1 MRIFFLA
8 FITASA
14 MLAQTH
20 AYLFVAPGVASGNN
34 NSSGLIHLG
43 GGGEY
48 VLPMRVGVGAE
59 VGFLGRT
66 NLDMLGTVSLNGYY
80 HFQRNGSW
88 EPFVTGGYSNF
99 FTFNAHRNLA
109 NLGGGVNY
117 WYKDHLGIKLEFL
130 DHFSTG
136 NGGGNFAEFR
146 FGFNFK

>member
-1 MRIFFLA
+1 M
-8 FITASA
+8 
-14 MLAQTH
+14 AQTH
-20 AYLFVAPGVASGNN
+20 AYLFVAPGVGSGTN

-48 VLPMRVGVGAE
+48 VFPMRVGVGAE

-66 NLDMLGTVSLNGYY
+66 SLDVLGTASLNGYY

-88 EPFVTGGYSNF
+88 APFVTGGYSNF
-99 FTFNAHRNLA
+99 FTFTGHSNLA
-109 NLGGGVNY
+109 NFGGGVNY

-130 DHFSTG
+130 DHLSTG
-136 NGGGNFAEFR
+136 TNSANYAEFR